1 MNQSEI
7 NPNGIDPPAPP
18 AATLEAS
25 ASSPK
30 SSVREMWVAPHP
42 TPVDVLKPGRA
53 GLHRLGYNQQQMLEI
68 LPLSE
73 RTLFNMRQCG
83 EIPFVKVRDR
93 ILYPVD
99 DIHAWWD
106 GLRERGGN

>member
-1 MNQSEI
+1 MRNDSR
-7 NPNGIDPPAPP
+7 PN
-18 AATLEAS
+18 
-25 ASSPK
+25 SSDLRK
-30 SSVREMWVAPHP
+30 SGV
-42 TPVDVLKPGRA
+42 A
-53 GLHRLGYNQQQMLEI
+53 GLNRLGYNQREILEI

-73 RTLFNMRQCG
+73 RTLFNMRQRG

-106 GLRERGGN
+106 GLKDSRGT

>member
-1 MNQSEI
+1 MRPDGH
-7 NPNGIDPPAPP
+7 PNSLD
-18 AATLEAS
+18 LR
-25 ASSPK
+25 K
-30 SSVREMWVAPHP
+30 S
-42 TPVDVLKPGRA
+42 GRA
-53 GLHRLGYNQQQMLEI
+53 GLRPLGYNQREILAI

-73 RTLFNMRQCG
+73 RTLFTMRQRG

-106 GLRERGGN
+106 RLKERGGN